1 MTTLRKVVDSNIL
14 AGLFDLPPTLQNRKI
29 EVVLFPAEEE
39 TEEIPILIQK
49 KPFQLTMANID
60 EWAKAAEIQA
70 LVGAL
75 TGTNL
80 PADISINDIR
90 EQRLTDKYCQ

>member
-1 MTTLRKVVDSNIL
+1 MTALRKVVDSNIL

-29 EVVLFPAEEE
+29 EVVFFPAEEE

-49 KPFQLTMANID
+49 KPFQLTMAHID

-90 EQRLTDKYCQ
+90 KQRLTDKYC